1 MLTCRLINKQLRN
14 ITMNAENITKSLVSR
29 LTADGMKINQATSNN
44 QDGNLEIT
52 IQAKDLGLKSLT
64 IKMQEVEI
72 SRPLIEDFD
81 LLGEDEGFVDH
92 VDYSPEFSRELVS
105 VADEEM

>member
-29 LTADGMKINQATSNN
+29 LTADGMKINQATSNS

-72 SRPLIEDFD
+72 SRPLVEDFE
-81 LLGEDEGFVDH
+81 LLGPDEGFADH
-92 VDYSPEFSRELVS
+92 VDYSPNSHQELVS